1 LHGRIGNYS
10 VEGAFN
16 PSRKSMVLSKLKSTD
31 RLSMG
36 RHFDRTIVILC
47 VWWHLRYKLRLR
59 DLVEM
64 LAEQGLVASHTTILS
79 WVKCYTQEFVKH

>member
-1 LHGRIGNYS
+1 
-10 VEGAFN
+10 
-16 PSRKSMVLSKLKSTD
+16 
-31 RLSMG
+31 MG

-64 LAEQGLVASHTTILS
+64 LAEQRLVASHTTILS

>member
-1 LHGRIGNYS
+1 
-10 VEGAFN
+10 
-16 PSRKSMVLSKLKSTD
+16 
-31 RLSMG
+31 MG